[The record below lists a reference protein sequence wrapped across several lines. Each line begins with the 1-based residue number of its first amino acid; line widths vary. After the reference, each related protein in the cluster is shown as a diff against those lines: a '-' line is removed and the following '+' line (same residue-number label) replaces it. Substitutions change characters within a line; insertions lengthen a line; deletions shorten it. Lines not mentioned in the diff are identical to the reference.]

1 MTGVSDTRHSQPELW
16 EKNVKKIT
24 VLLIMI
30 IALVLAGC
38 GSGST
43 ANDSSGGTT
52 DVGAP
57 TSGDGLAGEPD
68 EPTPQPTT
76 DGGTT
81 GESQPATE
89 APVTT
94 NEAVSSGGLTF
105 ALVSGTE
112 ARFYVNEVLNGA
124 PKEVIGITSAV
135 EGSLMPDFANPAN
148 TTIAPIRI
156 DLSTLETDSGM
167 RNRAMRD
174 RILQTS
180 NPDYQYATF
189 TPKSLVGMPATIT
202 IGTPF
207 TFQIVG
213 DLTLHGVTKEETFD
227 VTATAVSETRIEG
240 SGRLNDILYADYG
253 IAILS
258 LPMQV
263 ASVEDTVDLELAFV
277 AEAQ

>member
-1 MTGVSDTRHSQPELW
+1 M
-16 EKNVKKIT
+16 KKIT
-24 VLLIMI
+24 LLLIMI
-30 IALVLAGC
+30 LALVLAGC
-38 GSGST
+38 GTGST
-43 ANDSSGGTT
+43 ANDNSGSTE
-52 DVGAP
+52 VGAP
-57 TSGDGLAGEPD
+57 TSGDGLAEQPD
-68 EPTPQPTT
+68 DPTPQPTA
-76 DGGTT
+76 DSGSP
-81 GESQPATE
+81 GEGKPATE

-94 NEAVSSGGLTF
+94 NEASSSGGVTF
-105 ALVSGTE
+105 ALVNGTE
-112 ARFYVNEVLNGA
+112 ARFYVNEVLNGN

-135 EGSLMPDFANPAN
+135 EGTLMPDFANPAN
-148 TTIAPIRI
+148 TTIGAIRI

-180 NPDYQYATF
+180 NPDYQFATF

-227 VTATAVSETRIEG
+227 VTATAISETRIEG